1 MEKQFYD
8 IAKNNWNNGQQ
19 LETMGY
25 LIGFESND
33 TLIATE
39 IIIPTQTGSSD
50 MVVDNGKSI
59 IKLLLTSMLRMP
71 RQNSTLK
78 TSFPKYFNK
87 FNLDFTFPQTHLCFT
102 NYLKVNNKL
111 FQYYINFNTL

>member
-1 MEKQFYD
+1 MIVRNAQIILFFSYIMHEDMEKQFYD

-50 MVVDNGKSI
+50 MVIDNGKSI

-78 TSFPKYFNK
+78 TSERYCMFFNNFISK
-87 FNLDFTFPQTHLCFT
+87 I
-102 NYLKVNNKL
+102 
-111 FQYYINFNTL
+111 FQ